1 MKLYENPD
9 PMVRSVRI
17 FEEKAR
23 KKGFSS
29 VVKDAHKFAE
39 ELGTSLN
46 FASPDLPC
54 GSQQAPEKRISRRQM
69 RQHLN
74 KAVEEK
80 FKEKV
85 EDKRWED
92 DQLSEHRCFARL
104 SGWACA
110 PTHTVTEV
118 IYGAL

>member
-29 VVKDAHKFAE
+29 VVKDAHKLSE

-46 FASPDLPC
+46 LASPDLPR
-54 GSQQAPEKRISRRQM
+54 SS
-69 RQHLN
+69 
-74 KAVEEK
+74 
-80 FKEKV
+80 
-85 EDKRWED
+85 
-92 DQLSEHRCFARL
+92 
-104 SGWACA
+104 
-110 PTHTVTEV
+110 
-118 IYGAL
+118 

>member
-17 FEEKAR
+17 FEEKER

-46 FASPDLPC
+46 LASPDLPRS
-54 GSQQAPEKRISRRQM
+54 SQ
-69 RQHLN
+69 
-74 KAVEEK
+74 
-80 FKEKV
+80 
-85 EDKRWED
+85 
-92 DQLSEHRCFARL
+92 
-104 SGWACA
+104 
-110 PTHTVTEV
+110 
-118 IYGAL
+118 

>member
-17 FEEKAR
+17 FEEKER

-46 FASPDLPC
+46 LASPDLPRS
-54 GSQQAPEKRISRRQM
+54 SQQAPEKRISRRQV

-74 KAVEEK
+74 
-80 FKEKV
+80 
-85 EDKRWED
+85 
-92 DQLSEHRCFARL
+92 
-104 SGWACA
+104 
-110 PTHTVTEV
+110 
-118 IYGAL
+118 